1 MRRRTEKDNY
11 QDISGRGEDKM
22 KKKKKKKEEEKKKKL
37 DSSVTWKNVS
47 GLINKGERR
56 KLHELCLSR
65 AALFNLS
72 IPLAP
77 RQLKIARLKK
87 DISLLFSV

>member
-22 KKKKKKKEEEKKKKL
+22 KKKKKKKRKL

-56 KLHELCLSR
+56 KLHERCLSR

>member
-22 KKKKKKKEEEKKKKL
+22 KKKKKKKRKL